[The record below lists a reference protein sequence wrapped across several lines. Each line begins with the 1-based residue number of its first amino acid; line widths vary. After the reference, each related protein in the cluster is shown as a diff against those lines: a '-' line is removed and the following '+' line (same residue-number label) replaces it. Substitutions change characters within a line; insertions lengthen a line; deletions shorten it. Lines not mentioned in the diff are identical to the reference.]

1 MQSRMRSFSRW
12 KQTGSRRHLLAIIVT
27 AAVPLLPAGCAL
39 PHWPVQAAVTS
50 PFGVR
55 LDGWLPE
62 IHRGVD
68 LGVPTG
74 TEVRAMRSGT
84 VDFAGV
90 MSGYGNVIVLRHN
103 AHTRTLYAHLS
114 ELRVQEG
121 ERVTGSQVIGL
132 SGASGDVTG
141 PHLHFE
147 VLRGGQAED
156 PVPLLGG
163 FPATPPR

>member
-1 MQSRMRSFSRW
+1 MKLKRSR
-12 KQTGSRRHLLAIIVT
+12 QHLLAVIVT
-27 AAVPLLPAGCAL
+27 AIGLLPSGCAL
-39 PHWPVQAAVTS
+39 PRWPVQAAITS

-103 AHTRTLYAHLS
+103 AQTRTVYAHLS
-114 ELRVQEG
+114 ELRVREG
-121 ERVTGSQVIGL
+121 ERVEGSQVIAL

-147 VLRGGQAED
+147 ILRGGRAED

-163 FPATPPR
+163 FPATMTR